1 MLHVWK
7 SQNAQSSAAS
17 GKPVLNANSLK
28 TGRWGGELEHGSHFL
43 LRYVDSQV
51 LHGVNLGKGCHV
63 GILSP
68 SSHWE
73 VPLGSTRSCIH
84 VSVNLK
90 FLETLWHLHGSHVP
104 LFLTNKMLP
113 WHFVADKVSKSASPW
128 GTSALKWCSHGKTS
142 AGVYILRLRPSTLV
156 TMGIFYLFI
165 LSWICT

>member
-28 TGRWGGELEHGSHFL
+28 TGTWGGKLEHGSHFL
-43 LRYVDSQV
+43 LHYVDGQV
-51 LHGVNLGKGCHV
+51 LHGVNLGKGC
-63 GILSP
+63 
-68 SSHWE
+68 
-73 VPLGSTRSCIH
+73 TRSCIH
-84 VSVNLK
+84 VSVNLNV
-90 FLETLWHLHGSHVP
+90 LETCDTFMGAMFLF
-104 LFLTNKMLP
+104 FLTNKMLP

-142 AGVYILRLRPSTLV
+142 AGVYILRLRPSTLD